1 MKLTNTLIQ
10 KITKIVAD
18 FPPEKHQEVLNYVEF
33 LQSKFAFYNLAQ
45 SHHQAEL
52 SWDEFIQRTYGSCAD
67 DPIVID
73 EEGISD
79 EFEESNLHRFLIPEN
94 I

>member
-1 MKLTNTLIQ
+1 MILPNTTLK
-10 KITKIVAD
+10 KIAKIVET
-18 FPPEKHQEVLNYVEF
+18 FPPEQQQEVLNYVEF
-33 LQSKFAFYNLAQ
+33 LQSKFAFSNLPQ

-73 EEGISD
+73 DKGISD
-79 EFEESNLHRFLIPEN
+79 QLDDQLEEVFD
-94 I
+94 